1 MAAKTSLQLKR
12 RKPRPLAGALEP
24 SSLAAM
30 TRVSDER
37 AIWLGRY
44 VLPHR
49 AALRAWLS
57 KRPLGDLD
65 PDDVVQEAFAKL
77 VGMASV
83 EGIRDPRTY
92 LFQVAKSVVATHL
105 RGRKIVAITVSD
117 TDILDLAGDAPSA
130 ETVLSDRQE
139 LLRLAQ
145 GIAALPEP
153 TRTIFRLRR
162 VEQMPQ
168 REIARRLQMPESTVE
183 KHVSRAI
190 LQMSALIGRGGSRK
204 VVASKGRVEAD
215 RDEDDVADRAR
226 D

>member
-1 MAAKTSLQLKR
+1 
-12 RKPRPLAGALEP
+12 
-24 SSLAAM
+24 M

-117 TDILDLAGDAPSA
+117 IDILDLAGDAPSA

-162 VEQMPQ
+162 IEQMPQ

-190 LQMSALIGRGGSRK
+190 LQMSVLIGRGGSRK